1 MPSTAF
7 ALQDDRLHD
16 VRQGLERE
24 LCSLSLLPPFT
35 GGASVGAGGPHVVLV
50 TGELHG
56 LEVSFN
62 VRLSVFRFGGALAG
76 SVDYSVWRSGLP
88 DLIASTPLA
97 LTLAVELPGEGGGGT
112 PGSPPEPQ
120 PRAAVAV
127 ADIFGTGYG
136 TVSKLRITALL
147 FDELHQ
153 TTIDAPPP
161 VPLVFDVETFRAR
174 AEESANDL
182 DE

>member
-35 GGASVGAGGPHVVLV
+35 GGASEGAGGPYVVLV
-50 TGELHG
+50 TGELHS

-62 VRLSVFRFGGALAG
+62 VRLSVFRFGGPLAA

-97 LTLAVELPGEGGGGT
+97 LTLAVELPGEGGGSS
-112 PGSPPEPQ
+112 GSPPPQ

-136 TVSKLRITALL
+136 TVSKLRITALR